1 MKGNKKAGYIRRVT
15 KLCSSKLNGGSHIS
29 GIKAWAVD
37 VVRCSAGTM
46 DCGVEERASRDRKTR
61 KILAMKCCLHSRSN
75 VARLY
80 LPRKKGWGGGGGAVI
95 GFTSGEEGEQIL
107 AWLPERQHR
116 VGAANGL
123 EGERAL

>member
-1 MKGNKKAGYIRRVT
+1 MR
-15 KLCSSKLNGGSHIS
+15 GG
-29 GIKAWAVD
+29 G
-37 VVRCSAGTM
+37 G
-46 DCGVEERASRDRKTR
+46 G
-61 KILAMKCCLHSRSN
+61 
-75 VARLY
+75 
-80 LPRKKGWGGGGGAVI
+80 GGGGGAVI

>member
-1 MKGNKKAGYIRRVT
+1 M
-15 KLCSSKLNGGSHIS
+15 LP
-29 GIKAWAVD
+29 
-37 VVRCSAGTM
+37 
-46 DCGVEERASRDRKTR
+46 DCIFRGRK
-61 KILAMKCCLHSRSN
+61 
-75 VARLY
+75 V
-80 LPRKKGWGGGGGAVI
+80 GGGGGGAVI

>member
-1 MKGNKKAGYIRRVT
+1 M
-15 KLCSSKLNGGSHIS
+15 LL
-29 GIKAWAVD
+29 
-37 VVRCSAGTM
+37 
-46 DCGVEERASRDRKTR
+46 DCIYRGRK
-61 KILAMKCCLHSRSN
+61 
-75 VARLY
+75 V
-80 LPRKKGWGGGGGAVI
+80 GGGGAVI

>member
-1 MKGNKKAGYIRRVT
+1 M
-15 KLCSSKLNGGSHIS
+15 
-29 GIKAWAVD
+29 
-37 VVRCSAGTM
+37 
-46 DCGVEERASRDRKTR
+46 E
-61 KILAMKCCLHSRSN
+61 CCLHSRSN

-80 LPRKKGWGGGGGAVI
+80 LPRKKGGGGGGGAVI

-107 AWLPERQHR
+107 AWLPERQQR

>member
-1 MKGNKKAGYIRRVT
+1 M
-15 KLCSSKLNGGSHIS
+15 LP
-29 GIKAWAVD
+29 
-37 VVRCSAGTM
+37 
-46 DCGVEERASRDRKTR
+46 DCIYRGRK
-61 KILAMKCCLHSRSN
+61 
-75 VARLY
+75 V
-80 LPRKKGWGGGGGAVI
+80 GGGGGAVI

>member
-1 MKGNKKAGYIRRVT
+1 M
-15 KLCSSKLNGGSHIS
+15 
-29 GIKAWAVD
+29 
-37 VVRCSAGTM
+37 
-46 DCGVEERASRDRKTR
+46 E
-61 KILAMKCCLHSRSN
+61 CCLHSRSN

-80 LPRKKGWGGGGGAVI
+80 LPRKKGGGGGGGGGGWGAVI

-107 AWLPERQHR
+107 AWLPERQQR